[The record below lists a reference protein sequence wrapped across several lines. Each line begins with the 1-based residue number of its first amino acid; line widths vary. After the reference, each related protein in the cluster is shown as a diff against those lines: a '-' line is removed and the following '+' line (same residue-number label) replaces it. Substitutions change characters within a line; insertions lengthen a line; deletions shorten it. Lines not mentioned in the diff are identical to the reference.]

1 MSLSRTVLSI
11 VSWVMFTEAMP
22 RFYQKIPPGYYRL
35 MQTLF
40 QRPSGAPVTPSVR
53 RARGFRAGLAAATG
67 AAALALTGC
76 AAAEPIELTSDTVV
90 VDVRT
95 PAEYAAGHLDGAV
108 NLDLTSGQLVAEIP
122 SLDDDAEYV
131 VYCKSGNRSAQATAL
146 MDDAGL
152 DVTDAGSMQQA
163 ADATGLPVVN

>member
-1 MSLSRTVLSI
+1 
-11 VSWVMFTEAMP
+11 
-22 RFYQKIPPGYYRL
+22 

-40 QRPSGAPVTPSVR
+40 RRP
-53 RARGFRAGLAAATG
+53 RAIRTALVAATG

-76 AAAEPIELTSDTVV
+76 AAAEPIELTADTVV

-108 NLDLTSGQLVAEIP
+108 NLDLSSGELAAEIP
-122 SLDDDAEYV
+122 TLDDDAEYV

-146 MDDAGL
+146 MDGAGL

-163 ADATGLPVVN
+163 ADATGLPIVD

>member
-1 MSLSRTVLSI
+1 
-11 VSWVMFTEAMP
+11 
-22 RFYQKIPPGYYRL
+22 

-40 QRPSGAPVTPSVR
+40 RRP
-53 RARGFRAGLAAATG
+53 RAIRTVLVAATS

-76 AAAEPIELTSDTVV
+76 AAAEPIELSSDTVV

-108 NLDLTSGQLVAEIP
+108 NLDLSSGELAAEIP
-122 SLDDDAEYV
+122 TLADDAEYV

-146 MDDAGL
+146 MDGAGL

-163 ADATGLPVVN
+163 ADATGLPIVD

>member
-1 MSLSRTVLSI
+1 
-11 VSWVMFTEAMP
+11 
-22 RFYQKIPPGYYRL
+22 

-40 QRPSGAPVTPSVR
+40 RRP
-53 RARGFRAGLAAATG
+53 RAIRTALVAATG

-76 AAAEPIELTSDTVV
+76 AAAEPIELSSDTVV

-108 NLDLTSGQLVAEIP
+108 NLDLSSGRLAAEIP
-122 SLDDDAEYV
+122 ALDDDAEYV

-163 ADATGLPVVN
+163 ADATGLAIVN

>member
-1 MSLSRTVLSI
+1 
-11 VSWVMFTEAMP
+11 
-22 RFYQKIPPGYYRL
+22 

-40 QRPSGAPVTPSVR
+40 RRPSGAPATPSVR
-53 RARGFRAGLAAATG
+53 RTRGLRAGLAAAG

-163 ADATGLPVVN
+163 ADATGLPIVN

>member
-1 MSLSRTVLSI
+1 
-11 VSWVMFTEAMP
+11 
-22 RFYQKIPPGYYRL
+22 
-35 MQTLF
+35 MQTTII
-40 QRPSGAPVTPSVR
+40 RPSTTASTRSELPAR
-53 RARGFRAGLAAATG
+53 RARGIRTALVAAVG

-76 AAAEPIELTSDTVV
+76 ASTEPIELGADTVV

-108 NLDLTSGQLVAEIP
+108 NLDLTSGQLAAEIP
-122 SLDDDAEYV
+122 ALDAEGEYV

-146 MDDAGL
+146 MEGAGL

-163 ADATGLPVVN
+163 ADATGLPIVQ